1 MTGPVSPQP
10 SVPPRT
16 SRRRAIVVIA
26 AGLLIA
32 GAAIGGLWAWIA
44 PPIHGVVALT
54 HEGERVHDY
63 LGDESELFF
72 VAPFLM
78 LGLLNVVAAVAAV
91 LAWQWRAHRG
101 PAMVTGLCAGVVI
114 AAGAA
119 VSVGALLVHL
129 RYGAVDLAAVPVSHG
144 HPVYYFTEAPPVFLG
159 RTGGRSLARCCYPRA
174 PPRWSTRYRSRQPRA
189 TILAVIRPST
199 PFIRS
204 PRARRRPRR
213 HSGRRRTGFP
223 VITLAAITASRA
235 IPT

>member
-1 MTGPVSPQP
+1 MTGLVSPQP
-10 SVPPRT
+10 SSPPRT

-54 HEGERVHDY
+54 HDGDRVHDY

-101 PAMVTGLCAGVVI
+101 PAIVIGLCAGVVI

-144 HPVYYFTEAPPVFLG
+144 RSACFLPQREG
-159 RTGGRSLARCCYPRA
+159 ELPSLIRTGAGWCALVIRHSPLIYRRRIPGLPARDLAPDWARCAICH
-174 PPRWSTRYRSRQPRA
+174 PPA
-189 TILAVIRPST
+189 
-199 PFIRS
+199 
-204 PRARRRPRR
+204 
-213 HSGRRRTGFP
+213 RTGFC
-223 VITLAAITASRA
+223 R
-235 IPT
+235 